1 MSTNH
6 NRSWIALLVF
16 VGVVLRAPTA
26 AHTFVVSFGGGE
38 PHDPGG
44 VPSSAADVLYA
55 TDRDSREVKLVGA
68 DSSLDDGEPLDLGL
82 PSVGPD
88 GTVFFGAAFRRNDR
102 VRWEIFAANPD
113 DHSLSRVVPSGFTSS
128 LEMISDPTPLAQS
141 DGSLVFGARE
151 ILRGDGLYRLKDGK
165 LGCLVRVGA
174 NLADSRVLRNVAFGS
189 FSADGHGT
197 VAFAGYLTQVGKAE
211 LLATDR
217 KVTVL
222 ATVGSKAPD
231 GARYRDLGPPT
242 ARDDYVAF
250 PAVTDRGEG
259 VYAYRRGKVNTVLTT
274 GSPCSSGTI
283 TYISQD
289 RVAIN
294 SDGTVVVGTTCSG
307 VPSILMVKD
316 SRATVLVHATRAQD
330 GSGFAELG
338 RPSLLDDGTVVFG
351 AGKAEGD
358 DGLYSVH
365 ASLGSPAAVGAALP
379 LIAES
384 DPVTPPLH
392 SILVVSV
399 AGNEHG
405 RLAYLGGPVE
415 SFASVPYE

>member
-1 MSTNH
+1 
-6 NRSWIALLVF
+6 
-16 VGVVLRAPTA
+16 
-26 AHTFVVSFGGGE
+26 
-38 PHDPGG
+38 
-44 VPSSAADVLYA
+44 
-55 TDRDSREVKLVGA
+55 
-68 DSSLDDGEPLDLGL
+68 
-82 PSVGPD
+82 
-88 GTVFFGAAFRRNDR
+88 
-102 VRWEIFAANPD
+102 NPD

-217 KVTVL
+217 KVAVL

-259 VYAYRRGKVNTVLTT
+259 V
-274 GSPCSSGTI
+274 
-283 TYISQD
+283 
-289 RVAIN
+289 
-294 SDGTVVVGTTCSG
+294 
-307 VPSILMVKD
+307 
-316 SRATVLVHATRAQD
+316 
-330 GSGFAELG
+330 
-338 RPSLLDDGTVVFG
+338 
-351 AGKAEGD
+351 
-358 DGLYSVH
+358 
-365 ASLGSPAAVGAALP
+365 
-379 LIAES
+379 
-384 DPVTPPLH
+384 
-392 SILVVSV
+392 
-399 AGNEHG
+399 
-405 RLAYLGGPVE
+405 
-415 SFASVPYE
+415 